1 MRMKLTR
8 EQKVAHRFLSS
19 FDVVD
24 SRLSSSLIALERA
37 ESARSSITGSIEGMG
52 LSGSQGDKM
61 CNALVRIEESIDD
74 IRNLSD
80 GYADQFKEVED
91 FISEV
96 QRINQQAG
104 KVLRHVYIDCI
115 SVKEVADRDDMQ
127 CTKKTVYEHLKRG
140 LEIAFTL
147 LTDEVRPCS

>member
-1 MRMKLTR
+1 
-8 EQKVAHRFLSS
+8 
-19 FDVVD
+19 
-24 SRLSSSLIALERA
+24 
-37 ESARSSITGSIEGMG
+37 
-52 LSGSQGDKM
+52 M

-115 SVKEVADRDDMQ
+115 SVKEVADKDDMQ